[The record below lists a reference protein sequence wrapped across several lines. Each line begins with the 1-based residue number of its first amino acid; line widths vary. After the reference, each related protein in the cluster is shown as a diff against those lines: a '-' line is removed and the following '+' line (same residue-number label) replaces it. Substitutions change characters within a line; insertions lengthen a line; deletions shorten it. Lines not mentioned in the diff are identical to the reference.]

1 MSYSTEDIR
10 NLALVGQAGA
20 GKTLLIEAMLSHS
33 GAVTSKGEIGRGTT
47 VSDSDVLEKK
57 HLRSLNSTIMHTDFA
72 GKHIN
77 LIDTP
82 GYSDFMGPALAAL
95 EAVEVAAV
103 VINAQAGVETMTRR
117 FMEWAKERKLCRLII
132 VNRIDGEN
140 VDLEAVYSTIQEEFG
155 SECLALNLPA
165 NGGAEVAACY
175 PETSGTADFSSTEDA
190 RLEVIEQVVEMD
202 DDIME
207 EYLEEGEISTD
218 RLGGVFYEALRD
230 GHLVPVCFTS
240 AESQAGIPELL
251 DIITELLPDP
261 TAGNMPV
268 FLTAEG
274 ERSEWLNFVADADKV
289 LVAHVFKNVYDPFVG
304 KLGIFRIFQGRIDRD
319 ASINIA
325 DHRKA
330 FRVANLYEL
339 QGRKLIDQ
347 PSGIAGDIRGIAKIE
362 ELNTGVIIHTDKSG
376 MTVQLKQHDI
386 PSPMVGLAVSPASR
400 GDEQKVSESLQRIA
414 AEDPC
419 ITVERN
425 ADANE
430 TILRGMGDLHLRI
443 ALERLS
449 EVYNVQVDTSVPT
462 VPYRETVTRIAE
474 GHCRHKKQTGG
485 AGQFGEVFLRV
496 EPRPRGEGF
505 EFVDNIV
512 GGVIPSQ
519 FIPAVEKGIRQ
530 VLDTGAFAGF
540 PVQDVRVVVHDGKF
554 HSVDSK
560 EIAFV
565 TAGRKAFVDAFEK
578 AGPIVLEPIV
588 DVIIDA
594 PSANMGDIAGELS
607 ARRGRIS
614 DTDSGAANTV
624 RISGLSPLAEMAD
637 FQARLNA
644 ITGGEGSFF
653 MKFSSYEPA
662 PMDVQKKLSAS
673 FQKVDED

>member
-1 MSYSTEDIR
+1 
-10 NLALVGQAGA
+10 
-20 GKTLLIEAMLSHS
+20 
-33 GAVTSKGEIGRGTT
+33 
-47 VSDSDVLEKK
+47 
-57 HLRSLNSTIMHTDFA
+57 
-72 GKHIN
+72 
-77 LIDTP
+77 
-82 GYSDFMGPALAAL
+82 
-95 EAVEVAAV
+95 
-103 VINAQAGVETMTRR
+103 MTRR
-117 FMEWAKERKLCRLII
+117 FMEWAKERELCRLII
-132 VNRIDGEN
+132 INRIDGEN
-140 VDLEAVYSTIQEEFG
+140 INLENIYSSIQEEFG
-155 SECLALNLPA
+155 TECLALNLPA
-165 NGGAEVAACY
+165 DSGAGVATCF
-175 PETSGTADFSSTEDA
+175 PETSGTADFSSTEDV
-190 RLEVIEQVVEMD
+190 RQEVIEQVVEMD

-207 EYLEEGEISTD
+207 EYLEQGEVATD
-218 RLGGVFYEALRD
+218 RLGDVFCAAMRE

-240 AESQAGIPELL
+240 AESGVGIPELL
-251 DIITELLPDP
+251 DIITQLLPDP
-261 TAGNMPV
+261 TRGNLPV
-268 FLTAEG
+268 FVSTDG
-274 ERSEWLNFVADADKV
+274 ESSESISVVADAEKD
-289 LVAHVFKNVYDPFVG
+289 LITHVFKNVYDPFVG
-304 KLGIFRIFQGRIDRD
+304 KLGIFRIFQGRIERD
-319 ASINIA
+319 ASINIG

-362 ELNTGVIIHTDKSG
+362 ELDAGVIIHTDKSG
-376 MTVQLKQHDI
+376 EPVQLDQPDM

-449 EVYNVQVDTSVPT
+449 EVYNVQVDTSIPT
-462 VPYRETVTRIAE
+462 VPYRETVTRTAE

-485 AGQFGEVFLRV
+485 AGQFGEVFLRL
-496 EPRPRGEGF
+496 EPKPRGEGF

-519 FIPAVEKGIRQ
+519 FIPAVEKGIKQ
-530 VLDTGAFAGF
+530 VLETGAFAGF

-565 TAGRKAFVDAFEK
+565 TAGRKAFVNAFEK

-588 DVIIDA
+588 DVVIDA

-614 DTDSGAANTV
+614 DTDSGTANSV
-624 RISGLSPLAEMAD
+624 RISGLSPLAEMSD

-662 PMDVQKKLSAS
+662 PMDIQKKLSAS